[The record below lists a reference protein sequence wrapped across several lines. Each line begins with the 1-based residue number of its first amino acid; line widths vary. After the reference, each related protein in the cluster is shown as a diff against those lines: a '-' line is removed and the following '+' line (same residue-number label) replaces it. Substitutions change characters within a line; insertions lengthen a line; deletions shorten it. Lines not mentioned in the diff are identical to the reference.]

1 MFVFVLVLVI
11 VAGASADSPLARSV
25 CSNPPRGDDKIR
37 KAFLEGHNK
46 IRQELAT
53 GGIDDDMGTLPGST
67 SLFMLSYNCELEVP
81 ALRASSACESE
92 SNTPGVIEG
101 KSVNYGIARGHNAAP
116 SDDEA
121 VVDIEKLLEK
131 WKETRYNVNFDKTT
145 VIYESEDAAPFAR
158 IVYNKSISLGCAVTH
173 CGPKRTAYACAYS
186 ASPVFGKPLY
196 WPSTKGAGCTKHTEC
211 RKAIP
216 GKDITCDAT
225 LNLCFT
231 SSLDINDIDSTA
243 GNSLNVA
250 ETKPDGPSG
259 VLSRA
264 MRQTVVDTHEGD
276 RSPLAQGTDRN

>member
-1 MFVFVLVLVI
+1 MFVFVLVLVS
-11 VAGASADSPLARSV
+11 VAGAAADSPLARSV

-37 KAFLEGHNK
+37 KAFLEGHNQ

-53 GGIDDDMGTLPGST
+53 GGIDDDMDTLPGST
-67 SLFMLSYNCELEVP
+67 SLFMLSYNCELEIQ
-81 ALRASSACESE
+81 ALVASSACESE

-101 KSVNYGIARGHNAAP
+101 KSVNYGIARGHNDAP

-131 WKETRYNVNFDKTT
+131 WKETSYQYNFDKTT

-158 IVYNKSISLGCAVTH
+158 VANEYCLLYWYSLLF
-173 CGPKRTAYACAYS
+173 
-186 ASPVFGKPLY
+186 SPVVGKPLY
-196 WPSTKGAGCTKHTEC
+196 WPSKSATGCTKAGQC
-211 RKAIP
+211 KKAIP

-243 GNSLNVA
+243 ENSLNAA